1 MNPKLD
7 LLHPYPFAKMATLL
21 ADSTPASNY
30 ETIKLGIGEP
40 KHEPPA
46 FVLKVLADNLNRVQ
60 NYPSTNGLPE
70 LRQAITQWL
79 KHRFNLTH
87 IDADSQVIP
96 VMGTR
101 EALFSF
107 VQAAIDNSKFNDKIA
122 EKVAVSV
129 KQDEPVKPKPT
140 VVMPNP
146 FYQIYEGATL
156 LAGAEPY
163 YVACQA
169 DNGFKGD
176 YHSVPSEIWQRTQI
190 VFVCSPNNPTGAVF
204 NQADWQALIELSD
217 KYDFII
223 ASDECY
229 SELYFESAPV
239 GLLEACTKIGR
250 NDYKNCVVFHSLSK
264 RSNLP
269 GLRSGFIAGDANLLK
284 PYLQYRTYQGCAMPI
299 HHQLASI
306 AAWQD
311 EAHVERNR
319 ELYTQKFNLWMTE
332 LGDKLN
338 LTKPDAGFYF
348 WLQVPEQFKDAQGEL
363 DDEAFVKALLEKVN
377 INALAGRYLSRDF
390 KGINPGK
397 GFVRLALVASVDESR
412 EAINRIKTLL
422 N

>member
-1 MNPKLD
+1 MNPQLD

-21 ADSTPASNY
+21 ADSVPASDY

-46 FVLKVLADNLNRVQ
+46 FVLKVLAENLNKVQ

-70 LRQAITQWL
+70 LRQAIAQWL
-79 KHRFNLTH
+79 KQRFRLTA
-87 IDADSQVIP
+87 IDTDSQIIP

-107 VQAAIDNSKFNDKIA
+107 VQAAIDNSKVTSNNDK
-122 EKVAVSV
+122 
-129 KQDEPVKPKPT
+129 PL

-163 YVACQA
+163 FVACNA
-169 DNGFKGD
+169 DNDFKGD
-176 YHSVPSEIWQRTQI
+176 YRSVPSEIWQRTQL

-204 NQADWQALIELSD
+204 SEADWQALIELSD
-217 KYDFII
+217 QYDFII

-229 SELYFESAPV
+229 SELYFDTPPV
-239 GLLEACTKIGR
+239 GLLEACANMGR
-250 NDYKNCVVFHSLSK
+250 HDYKNCVVFHSLSK

-269 GLRSGFIAGDANLLK
+269 GLRSGFVAGDAELLM
-284 PYLQYRTYQGCAMPI
+284 PYLQYRTYQGCALPI

-311 EAHVERNR
+311 ETHVEENR
-319 ELYTQKFNLWMTE
+319 QLYAQKFDLWMSE
-332 LGDKLN
+332 LGDLLKLN
-338 LTKPDAGFYF
+338 KPDAGFYF
-348 WLQVPEQFKDAQGEL
+348 WVQVPEQFKDEQGNL
-363 DDEAFVKALLEKVN
+363 DDEAFVKALFEKVN
-377 INALAGRYLSRDF
+377 IHALAGRYLSREVN
-390 KGINPGK
+390 GTNPGK
-397 GFVRLALVASVDESR
+397 GFVRLALVASVEESQK
-412 EAINRIKTLL
+412 AITRLKTLL
-422 N
+422 S